1 MKGFKLLTS
10 GKYKRLIAFVIFAK
24 FTASLVV
31 DFICV
36 GIYNGNAALY
46 LRFSFSAT
54 CPLMYKMKPMYRKY
68 FKLAFRR
75 HFICDMQ
82 KNKQYRNNFR
92 FHFLFDQ
99 PMLYCCHFNPFIII
113 TSYKFEVNLL
123 GYYLPEG
130 SNSVGETV
138 FSMEYLSVQT
148 LKR

>member
-82 KNKQYRNNFR
+82 KNKQYRNQFHS
-92 FHFLFDQ
+92 HFLFDQ
-99 PMLYCCHFNPFIII
+99 LMFIVAFLIRLLLLPPINLRII
-113 TSYKFEVNLL
+113 YQGIICQKGLIAQE
-123 GYYLPEG
+123 
-130 SNSVGETV
+130 
-138 FSMEYLSVQT
+138 
-148 LKR
+148 KRGFL

>member
-54 CPLMYKMKPMYRKY
+54 FPLMYKMYTY
-68 FKLAFRR
+68 V
-75 HFICDMQ
+75 Q
-82 KNKQYRNNFR
+82 KILQVSISKALHLR
-92 FHFLFDQ
+92 
-99 PMLYCCHFNPFIII
+99 
-113 TSYKFEVNLL
+113 
-123 GYYLPEG
+123 
-130 SNSVGETV
+130 SVE
-138 FSMEYLSVQT
+138 
-148 LKR
+148 K